1 MSRILVAYYTKGG
14 ATKEYAQTIAETLK
28 ANNLTVDL
36 YNLADGKPNIDKHD
50 TIILGAG
57 VRMFMVYRA
66 MKKILKQ
73 KEIKNKQLYL
83 FLSAGM
89 AVDEPKE
96 AVEKFLKPLVEK
108 YKVNPTSMISLPGKI
123 PEKWVEKDSQK
134 DPMKPE
140 LAKKWAEE
148 IVEHIKA

>member
-1 MSRILVAYYTKGG
+1 MNTILVAYYTKGG
-14 ATKEYAQTIAETLK
+14 ATKEYAQTIYDTLK
-28 ANNLTVDL
+28 AHKLTVEL
-36 YNLADGKPNIDKHD
+36 HNLADGKPQIEAYD

-73 KEIKNKQLYL
+73 KAVQNKELYL

-89 AVDEPKE
+89 ALDEPKE
-96 AVEKFLKPLVEK
+96 AVEKFLKPLAEK
-108 YKVNPTSMISLPGKI
+108 YNITPTSMISLPGKI

-134 DPMKPE
+134 DPMKPD
-140 LAKKWAEE
+140 LAQKWAEE
-148 IVEHIKA
+148 IIEHLKG

>member
-1 MSRILVAYYTKGG
+1 MNTILVAYFTKGG
-14 ATKEYAQTIAETLK
+14 ATKEYAQTILDTLK
-28 ANNLTVDL
+28 EHNLSAEL
-36 YNLADGKPNIDKHD
+36 HNLADGKPNIEAYD

-57 VRMFMVYRA
+57 VRMFMVYRP

-73 KEIKNKQLYL
+73 KEIKNKQLHL

-108 YKVNPTSMISLPGKI
+108 YNVTPTSMISLPGKI
-123 PEKWVEKDSQK
+123 PEKWVEKESQK
-134 DPMKPE
+134 DPMKPD
-140 LAKKWAEE
+140 LAQKWAEE
-148 IVEHIKA
+148 IIEHIKA